1 MKKILFGWCVDEN
14 GNEVP
19 DEREQNIIFIVR
31 GYRLNGLSFKEI
43 AEKFT
48 SAKFLTH
55 TGYAVFNEEMIK
67 RINDSELVVYN

>member
-1 MKKILFGWCVDEN
+1 MKKIPFGWSLDAE
-14 GNEVP
+14 GNKLP
-19 DEREQNIIFIVR
+19 NEREQTMIFLVR
-31 GYRLNGLSFKEI
+31 GYLLNGLSFKEI